1 MIAGDDRDLR
11 ERFAALR
18 DEDAASVPSL
28 ATVLHGRTGRPR
40 TSRVPWIPVAA
51 LASAAALTT
60 VVLLAPGGRH
70 ETSLDE
76 AIEQAQSIASW
87 TAPTDAWLTLSG
99 FEIPSSVPSL
109 SLSSVTLPEAS
120 TEETSQGESR

>member
-1 MIAGDDRDLR
+1 MTPGDDRDLR

-18 DEDAASVPSL
+18 DEDAANAPSL
-28 ATVLHGRTGRPR
+28 MAVLRGRTIGPGAVR
-40 TSRVPWIPVAA
+40 SRWIPVAA
-51 LASAAALTT
+51 LASAAAVATA
-60 VVLLAPGGRH
+60 VLLRPGGRH

-76 AIEQAQSIASW
+76 AIAQAQSISSW

-99 FEIPSSVPSL
+99 FEIPDSVPSL

-120 TEETSQGESR
+120 TEQAQQGESR